1 MSVFL
6 MLFRL
11 VGGWLLL
18 AVVTGLISGF
28 SNASLLAMINRSLSL
43 SGAQAWLNAGLHFS
57 LLALLM
63 LATRIISQTTFMSL
77 GQKVKARLRNE
88 LIQRISK
95 TPWLRMEKTGMART
109 LSVFT
114 QDLDTLVVFFVS
126 LPNLFIY
133 GAMIAGCLIY
143 LAMLSMTVFALALAA
158 IILGSVGYQIAH
170 GRALGL
176 LRRSRQREDTLMQQC
191 KTLFDGGREYRLNA
205 RRLHQFVDGE
215 LADNIEAVRKERTH
229 GYVLYGLATNW
240 GSVLFFSFIGIVIYA
255 LRGPLALEST
265 VLTGYTMV
273 FLYMIVP
280 VEGMLSALPA
290 IASARIALQRV
301 RQLSVELEPE
311 TPQRTENANAF
322 SSLSLTGVC
331 YHYEGSDGER
341 FTLGPLS
348 LHFRPGELIFLVGGN
363 GSGKTTFA
371 NLLVGLYPP
380 DSGEI
385 SLNGEHIGPDRQ
397 ALYRQ
402 QFSVVFSDFFLFGDV
417 AFANARTPEEVDR
430 LLHLLR
436 LDHKVSFR
444 DGRFSTTSLSHGQR
458 KRLALLQ
465 AWLEQRP
472 FYVFDEWAADQ
483 DPEFKEVFYRELLP
497 ALKAEGKTILAI
509 THDDRY
515 FHLADRIIKLEEGR
529 QVPAHQAA

>member
-1 MSVFL
+1 
-6 MLFRL
+6 
-11 VGGWLLL
+11 
-18 AVVTGLISGF
+18 
-28 SNASLLAMINRSLSL
+28 
-43 SGAQAWLNAGLHFS
+43 
-57 LLALLM
+57 
-63 LATRIISQTTFMSL
+63 
-77 GQKVKARLRNE
+77 
-88 LIQRISK
+88 
-95 TPWLRMEKTGMART
+95 MEKTGMART

-143 LAMLSMTVFALALAA
+143 LGMLSMTVFALALAA

-205 RRLHQFVDGE
+205 RRLRQFVDGE
-215 LADNIEAVRKERTH
+215 LADNIETVRKERTH

-240 GSVLFFSFIGIVIYA
+240 GSVLFFVYRHRHLRAARAAGAGIHRYHR
-255 LRGPLALEST
+255 LHHG
-265 VLTGYTMV
+265 V
-273 FLYMIVP
+273 FVHDCP
-280 VEGMLSALPA
+280 GRRVLSALPA

-301 RQLSVELEPE
+301 QQLSGELEPE
-311 TPQRTENANAF
+311 APQNAEKASVF
-322 SSLSLTGVC
+322 SSLSLTEVR
-331 YHYEGSDGER
+331 YQYEGSDGER

-348 LHFRPGELIFLVGGN
+348 LHFRPGELVFLVGGN

-385 SLNGEHIGPDRQ
+385 SLNGEPIGPDRQ
-397 ALYRQ
+397 EMYRQ

-417 AFANARTPEEVDR
+417 AFASARTPQEVDK
-430 LLHLLR
+430 LLRLLR

-444 DGRFSTTSLSHGQR
+444 DGRFSTTSLSQGNVSGWR
-458 KRLALLQ
+458 CSRPGLSSVPFTSLMSGLRIRILNSKRFFTVNCCL
-465 AWLEQRP
+465 R
-472 FYVFDEWAADQ
+472 
-483 DPEFKEVFYRELLP
+483 
-497 ALKAEGKTILAI
+497 
-509 THDDRY
+509 
-515 FHLADRIIKLEEGR
+515 
-529 QVPAHQAA
+529 